1 MINIIEYTFFLLLLI
16 APIKKSAS
24 VSNEIIVDS
33 NLSFSQAIS
42 GTKAPK
48 DVTDRLILLD
58 VEYYS
63 FDEKLHRGQ
72 LVIHKDL
79 KQDIE
84 EIFKFIKSTKFPIAK
99 VIPIVHYNW
108 SDNASMLD
116 NNTSSF
122 NYRKVAGKSKLSN
135 HSFGTAID
143 INPFI
148 NPAVY
153 SDGKIS
159 PKGAKYNPKVEGA
172 ISSETPLTLE
182 FQKRGWTWGGIWN
195 SLKDYQH
202 FEKTVPRLKD

>member
-1 MINIIEYTFFLLLLI
+1 MILLSQIGNSQQNPEQIII
-16 APIKKSAS
+16 
-24 VSNEIIVDS
+24 DS
-33 NLSFSQAIS
+33 KLSFSEAIE

-48 DVTDRLILLD
+48 NIIDELVILD

-63 FDEKLHRGQ
+63 FDKKLHRGQ
-72 LVIHKDL
+72 LIIHKAL
-79 KQDIE
+79 KTDIL
-84 EIFKFIKSTKFPIAK
+84 EIFDFIKSSKFPIDK
-99 VIPIVHYNW
+99 VIPIVKYNW
-108 SDNASMLD
+108 SDDASMLD

-159 PKGAKYNPKVEGA
+159 PKGSKYVPSADGA
-172 ISSETPLTLE
+172 INNNSPLTQE
-182 FQKRGWTWGGIWN
+182 FKKRGWTWGGDWN

-202 FEKTVPRLKD
+202 FEKPVH

>member
-1 MINIIEYTFFLLLLI
+1 MILFSQIGNSQQNPEQIII
-16 APIKKSAS
+16 
-24 VSNEIIVDS
+24 DS
-33 NLSFSQAIS
+33 KLSFSEAIG

-48 DVTDRLILLD
+48 NIIDELVILD

-63 FDEKLHRGQ
+63 FDKKLHRGQ
-72 LVIHKDL
+72 LIIHKAL
-79 KQDIE
+79 KTDIL
-84 EIFKFIKSTKFPIAK
+84 EIFDFIKSSKFPIDK
-99 VIPIVHYNW
+99 VIPIVKYNW
-108 SDNASMLD
+108 SDDASMLD

-159 PKGAKYNPKVEGA
+159 PKGSKYVPSADGA
-172 ISSETPLTLE
+172 INNNSPLTQE
-182 FQKRGWTWGGIWN
+182 FKKRGWTWGGDWN

-202 FEKTVPRLKD
+202 FEKPVH